1 MVFFKFHYVVF
12 DFLNLGL
19 VGFTKPLKLLLLIL
33 LEIHDEG
40 LDLLTDSFFLD
51 FHIID
56 QLVLGVRANFYLS
69 GQAFVVVFD
78 CIYP

>member
-1 MVFFKFHYVVF
+1 MIFFEFDYVVF

-19 VGFTKPLKLLLLIL
+19 VGLSKPLKLLLLSL
-33 LEIHDEG
+33 LEIQDKG

-56 QLVLGVRANFYLS
+56 QLVLGAKTNFYLS